1 MNGRSGLIDGRLRLA
16 IPNKGRLAEPAIALL
31 REAGYQF
38 EADDRRL
45 FAPCENYPLDLL
57 FVRAEDIPEYTGDG
71 VVDLGITGSNLVE
84 ERGSPVSQSMAL
96 GFGHCRLRVA
106 VPDERPFQQVS
117 DLAGRSVAT
126 SHPRTTARFFKERNV
141 PVELIEISGAVEI
154 TPLLGVAD
162 AIVDLVSTGSTLAV
176 NGLRSIETILESE
189 AQLIS
194 HPRLSPEK
202 SERRRQLETM
212 LASVIAARRKKYV
225 MMNAPADALRL
236 IKEVIPGMQSPT
248 VMPLA
253 DPAMIAVHAVV
264 DADAVWALLG
274 PLKAAG
280 ATSILV
286 MPIEKLIP

>member
-1 MNGRSGLIDGRLRLA
+1 
-16 IPNKGRLAEPAIALL
+16 
-31 REAGYQF
+31 
-38 EADDRRL
+38 
-45 FAPCENYPLDLL
+45 
-57 FVRAEDIPEYTGDG
+57 
-71 VVDLGITGSNLVE
+71 
-84 ERGSPVSQSMAL
+84 
-96 GFGHCRLRVA
+96 LRVA

-176 NGLRSIETILESE
+176 NGLRPIETILESE

-202 SERRRQLETM
+202 AERRRELETM

-253 DPAMIAVHAVV
+253 NPAMIAVHAVV